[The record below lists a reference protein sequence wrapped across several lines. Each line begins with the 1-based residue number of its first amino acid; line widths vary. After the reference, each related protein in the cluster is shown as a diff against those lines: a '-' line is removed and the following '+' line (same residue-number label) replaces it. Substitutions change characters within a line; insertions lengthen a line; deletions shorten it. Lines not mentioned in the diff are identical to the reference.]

1 MGTKTKISTKTKTV
15 KRSGLGKSHWELCS
29 MLLPAVI
36 LLIIFAYIPM
46 FGIVVAFKDL
56 KFSLGIWGSKWNGLD
71 NFKFLFRSN
80 SFLILLRNTLGYNI
94 AGMIF
99 SHIISISLALCLQR
113 VKKKICIKTYQS
125 GMFLPYFLSWIVVS
139 YFTLSLFEYDTG
151 ILNNILVHFG
161 LNRIDFYN
169 TPACWPFILIFFAV
183 WKGLGYSTLIYY
195 GTLLSIDPTLYEA
208 GAIDGCSKWQEIRH
222 ISLPHLIPSVIV
234 LILLG
239 LGGIFRSD
247 YGLYYFIPMDTGSLL
262 KVTDVFDTY
271 VFRTL
276 RDATNVGLSSAIA
289 FMQSVVGIIFVIIGN
304 TLARKVDPD
313 CALF

>member
-1 MGTKTKISTKTKTV
+1 MNTKIKTTEKL
-15 KRSGLGKSHWELCS
+15 KRRKGYGKSHWELCT

-36 LLIIFAYIPM
+36 LLLIFAYIPM

-80 SFLILLRNTLGYNI
+80 SFLLLLRNTLGYNI
-94 AGMIF
+94 VGMFFGHAIP
-99 SHIISISLALCLQR
+99 IILALCLQR
-113 VKKKICIKTYQS
+113 VKTRICIKTYQS

-139 YFTLSLFEYDTG
+139 YFTLSLFEYKTG
-151 ILNNILVHFG
+151 ILNNIFVHLG
-161 LNRIDFYN
+161 LNRVDFYN
-169 TPACWPFILIFFAV
+169 TPKCWPFILVFFAV

-208 GAIDGCSKWQEIRH
+208 AAIDGCSKWQEIRH
-222 ISLPHLIPSVIV
+222 ISLPHLVPSVIV

-239 LGGIFRSD
+239 LGSIFKSD
-247 YGLYYFIPMDTGSLL
+247 YGLYYFIPMDTGALL

-289 FMQSVVGIIFVIIGN
+289 FMQSVVGIIFVVIGN